1 MSEKAETS
9 TTETAAEATV
19 LKFPAPSASKADQRR
34 FDARWG
40 KEVAS
45 RGFTM
50 LPAVLIRAQQRLGL
64 EPEHFNALLHLVY
77 HWWEPENNP
86 FPAKATIAARMDKS
100 PKTVQRYLKALEDAG
115 LVRRISRFEAKKGQT
130 SNEYDLSGLV
140 AKLKVIAAEEAKVAQ
155 ENKARV
161 STVERRNVRRRGAS

>member
-1 MSEKAETS
+1 
-9 TTETAAEATV
+9 
-19 LKFPAPSASKADQRR
+19 
-34 FDARWG
+34 
-40 KEVAS
+40 
-45 RGFTM
+45 
-50 LPAVLIRAQQRLGL
+50 
-64 EPEHFNALLHLVY
+64 
-77 HWWEPENNP
+77 
-86 FPAKATIAARMDKS
+86 MDKS